1 VITVRPTDLVFDVL
15 KNSFE
20 MEGIPIDEQILI
32 YKGNKSDT
40 IESWGLTNGS
50 TLDLLLPPTKTVRAG
65 EDYTLAGLGLLLKD
79 FIHGKKECLEV
90 SKMLATLTERTIQM

>member
-1 VITVRPTDLVFDVL
+1 MRVITVRPTDLVFDVL

-32 YKGNKSDT
+32 YKGKFMNNKSGT

-50 TLDLLLPPTKTVRAG
+50 TLDLLLPHENCNRGGLYLGRVRSIA
-65 EDYTLAGLGLLLKD
+65 ERV
-79 FIHGKKECLEV
+79 HPRQERV
-90 SKMLATLTERTIQM
+90 SGG